1 MGLTQWLDGT
11 IKKMRW
17 YDISLVKLT
26 VFFTTLFLI
35 TVWEGFR
42 NLVLGFDWYW
52 YLIIGIVLIIP
63 LLKKM
68 FFD

>member
-1 MGLTQWLDGT
+1 MSLTDWLNDN
-11 IKKMRW
+11 IKKMKW

-35 TVWEGFR
+35 TAWTGFR
-42 NLVLGFDWYW
+42 NLVLEFEWYW
-52 YLIIGIVLIIP
+52 YLLLAIILMMP